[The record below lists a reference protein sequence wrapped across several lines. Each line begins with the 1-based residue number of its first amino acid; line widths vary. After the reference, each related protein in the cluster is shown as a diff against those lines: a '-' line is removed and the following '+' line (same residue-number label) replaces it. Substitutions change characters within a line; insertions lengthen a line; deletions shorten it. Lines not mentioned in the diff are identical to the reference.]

1 MESFILNKNKSSILF
16 SLEKPDSILYIKT
29 ITLITQEELSNT
41 LSNFVSSI
49 RLSYELIYTVFN
61 DKESRFIEERK
72 QTSPIIIPVD
82 LVQTQPIF
90 VIDQKI
96 MNEKFTVGVN
106 PVQHWFTA
114 LKLEITNA
122 KSIDQEFELK
132 FEVESLH
139 TKEQNVN

>member
-61 DKESRFIEERK
+61 DKESGFIEERK
-72 QTSPIIIPVD
+72 QNSPIIIPVD

-90 VIDQKI
+90 VIEQKI

-122 KSIDQEFELK
+122 NSINQQFELK
-132 FEVESLH
+132 FDVELLH
-139 TKEQNVN
+139 IKEENVN